1 MQAGQETNVQAH
13 CMNTD
18 RTDFWGRKR
27 TQVVTVPHL
36 QVLPL
41 WIALQI
47 PSSANSANISG

>member
-1 MQAGQETNVQAH
+1 
-13 CMNTD
+13 MNTD
-18 RTDFWGRKR
+18 LTDFWGRKR